1 MNFLF
6 DANMPPGHWVA
17 GIASLSHARF
27 EENQVGVVLT
37 LSSKFRRNTPD
48 VEWLE
53 ALGQERGK
61 WTIIS
66 QDAFRKRNG
75 AERELLRRHNLSVFV
90 LQSSWASRPYW
101 EKTAQ
106 FVHWW
111 PRIVHQ
117 ACTTER
123 VALEVPWNTSG
134 KFRQI

>member
-6 DANMPPGHWVA
+6 DANMPPGNWVA
-17 GIASLSHARF
+17 GIASLSVARF
-27 EENQVGVVLT
+27 EDNQIGEVVHLT
-37 LSSKFRRNTPD
+37 SKFKRNTPD

-75 AERELLRRHNLSVFV
+75 AERELLRRYNLSVFV
-90 LQSSWASRPYW
+90 LQKSWASRQYW
-101 EKTAQ
+101 DKTAQ

-111 PRIVHQ
+111 PRIVIQ

-123 VALEVPWNTSG
+123 AALEVPWNTSG
-134 KFRQI
+134 KFQQI

>member
-111 PRIVHQ
+111 PRIVQQ

>member
-1 MNFLF
+1 MHFLF
-6 DANMPPGHWVA
+6 DANLPLGRWVA
-17 GIASLSHARF
+17 GIASLCHARF
-27 EENQVGVVLT
+27 EENQVGEVVT

-111 PRIVHQ
+111 PRIVQQ

>member
-1 MNFLF
+1 LNFLF

-27 EENQVGVVLT
+27 EENQVGEVVT

-101 EKTAQ
+101 DKTAQ

-111 PRIVHQ
+111 PRIVQQ